1 MKDSEFGKKK
11 KKKGGYYD
19 MADELIDD
27 LDDTEK
33 EMNDMLKYLQEMQDY
48 MRNGQ
53 EVKTIESMIEVTKD
67 TMTQHIEAYDRFKG
81 QIDQINAQ
89 ADAAIKSLNFYDNDN
104 KNDDAMSVVSSTS
117 SIGMSRPNFIKGGTN
132 KLERVHEDSDDS
144 SSGEDDSSSDGS
156 NEGEGIFAG
165 SNPDRKATNIDPK
178 KKKKGSLEENKSG
191 IVKKLLGM
199 NSQMRD
205 FTKDVES
212 RLDKAY
218 QQGAAKKYGYEDI
231 TK

>member
-1 MKDSEFGKKK
+1 
-11 KKKGGYYD
+11 
-19 MADELIDD
+19 
-27 LDDTEK
+27 
-33 EMNDMLKYLQEMQDY
+33 
-48 MRNGQ
+48 
-53 EVKTIESMIEVTKD
+53 
-67 TMTQHIEAYDRFKG
+67 
-81 QIDQINAQ
+81 
-89 ADAAIKSLNFYDNDN
+89 
-104 KNDDAMSVVSSTS
+104 
-117 SIGMSRPNFIKGGTN
+117 MSRPNFIKGGSN

-156 NEGEGIFAG
+156 YEGEGIFAG
-165 SNPDRKATNIDPK
+165 SNPDRKATNVDPK